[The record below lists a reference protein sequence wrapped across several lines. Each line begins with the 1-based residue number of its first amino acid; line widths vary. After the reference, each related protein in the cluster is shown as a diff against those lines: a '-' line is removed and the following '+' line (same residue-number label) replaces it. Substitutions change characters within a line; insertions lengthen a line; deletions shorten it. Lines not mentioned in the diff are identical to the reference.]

1 MKAQIGGSPQV
12 VPEWWSGGGEG
23 CVHGDGDG
31 RSLGAGVGLGGMC
44 VGIGN
49 GWGSGMHACGC
60 LTICT
65 RLAMQEPRS
74 GPCSSTLGTP
84 GCRGESR

>member
-1 MKAQIGGSPQV
+1 MGV
-12 VPEWWSGGGEG
+12 
-23 CVHGDGDG
+23 
-31 RSLGAGVGLGGMC
+31 LGWGWQEAWVQGWGVGGMC
-44 VGIGN
+44 VGVGN
-49 GWGSGMHACGC
+49 GWGWGMHACRG

-84 GCRGESR
+84 GCSGESR